1 MGTDPMSNYAY
12 QSGFGNHHESEA
24 IKGALPV
31 GQNSPQVCPLGLY
44 AEQLSGTAFTVPRHQ
59 NQRTWLYRIRP
70 SVCHEPF
77 EPYDGPAVIGVAGGD
92 LTPNQLRWD
101 PFPID
106 GVRAHDFVDG
116 LRTVCGAGDPASRN
130 GLAVHIYTA
139 NASMMKR
146 ALNNSD
152 GDLLFGIHRCI
163 VSMNIL
169 I

>member
-1 MGTDPMSNYAY
+1 MEHPIY

-24 IKGALPV
+24 LKGALPV
-31 GQNSPQVCPLGLY
+31 GQNSPQVCPYNLY
-44 AEQLSGTAFTVPRHQ
+44 AEQLSGTAFTVPRHL
-59 NQRTWLYRIRP
+59 NQRTWMYRIRP

-77 EPYDGPAVIGVAGGD
+77 EPYSGSAVIGVEGGD

-106 GVRAHDFVDG
+106 KLKLNDFVDG

-139 NASMMKR
+139 NTSMIKR
-146 ALNNSD
+146 AMNNSD
-152 GDLLFGIHRCI
+152 GDLLFGTLFIYSPYH
-163 VSMNIL
+163 M
-169 I
+169 